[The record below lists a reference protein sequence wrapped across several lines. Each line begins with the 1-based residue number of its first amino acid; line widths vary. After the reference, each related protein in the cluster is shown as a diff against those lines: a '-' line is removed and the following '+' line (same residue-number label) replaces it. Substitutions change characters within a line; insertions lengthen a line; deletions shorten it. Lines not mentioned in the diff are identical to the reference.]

1 MRDLL
6 PALLI
11 SVGGFDLGLLPYVIL
26 DQFMSMVFL
35 VLHFCVTVDIIRTG
49 SDLKVSE
56 GIRIVVS
63 R

>member
-11 SVGGFDLGLLPYVIL
+11 SVGDFDLGLLLYVIL
-26 DQFMSMVFL
+26 DQFMSKVLL
-35 VLHFCVTVDIIRTG
+35 VLHFCATVDIIRTG